1 MEGERKKK
9 GKKKKKGY
17 LINASTQKFARQ
29 VSCIS
34 SSQQVHRNSLG
45 WSLSEKSVKSVQLQ
59 ETLTSQQTHDGKK
72 KKKRKKNSI
81 SFYTSIIAP
90 KIIRTEISQTTKT
103 QNVKEVAPLI
113 T

>member
-1 MEGERKKK
+1 MECTRHKGGWGGGGGEEEKR
-9 GKKKKKGY
+9 KKKKKGY

-72 KKKRKKNSI
+72 KREKK
-81 SFYTSIIAP
+81 T
-90 KIIRTEISQTTKT
+90 
-103 QNVKEVAPLI
+103 V
-113 T
+113 